1 MNSNASKSQL
11 LRAAACVL
19 LTALFAWAMHAVDA
33 RALARIDA
41 MTPADY
47 LAYQR
52 HQHQHSY
59 LFAYVTLLIFGG
71 AYLGAI
77 EVVAGLLGLTVPA
90 KPDRVAESAPA
101 GVNHP

>member
-19 LTALFAWAMHAVDA
+19 LTALFAWVMHAVDA

-71 AYLGAI
+71 AYLGAV
-77 EVVAGLLGLTVPA
+77 EVVAGLLGFAVSGKA
-90 KPDRVAESAPA
+90 DRVAGPFRA
-101 GVNHP
+101 GGNPS